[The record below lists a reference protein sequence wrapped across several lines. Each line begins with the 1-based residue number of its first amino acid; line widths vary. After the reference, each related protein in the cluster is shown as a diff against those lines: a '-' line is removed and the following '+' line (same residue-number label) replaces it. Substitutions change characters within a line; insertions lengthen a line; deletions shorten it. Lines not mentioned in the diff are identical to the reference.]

1 MKKQELIDL
10 VESFR
15 YRVKIVA
22 CYRRLYSE
30 YCENFNTLS
39 DGINMTPA
47 FWFVHIGFSQQQ
59 PKQQQRVPALQRAGR
74 LSVCG

>member
-1 MKKQELIDL
+1 MKKQELVDL

-47 FWFVHIGFSQQQ
+47 FWFITSRAYVHARHFS
-59 PKQQQRVPALQRAGR
+59 GR
-74 LSVCG
+74 LIVGL